1 MLLCI
6 LQQTSSF
13 DCQHFRAQPPDALFM
28 TLKGFKA
35 AKDMK
40 GHTVGKNTNFPDMK
54 KKFSFEWDLNSGPL
68 GY

>member
-40 GHTVGKNTNFPDMK
+40 GRKRSRTVGKNTNFPDMK
-54 KKFSFEWDLNSGPL
+54 KIQFWEGF